1 MYQHKYDEAFKCFEQ
16 AFNDETNPYS
26 KELILE
32 NYLYAKGFLAKDFE
46 ESIIFF
52 ENQIKQSEINHETCK
67 MLAEMY
73 FANQNY
79 SKCVRLCEKV
89 LKKIVYKKEKFLYI
103 SLDIMYMSCL
113 KKINKFTWKQIWGC
127 WSRIENYGSRLGISR
142 DDILI
147 ERYRGT
153 RVDYSTIE
161 REFGANSLEENEYNL
176 VMGTLDKVVQHES
189 FETMAKD
196 DGLEYKKYTPKQ
208 KGKNWF
214 SSAKYRNKCIMK
226 IRCNDIIRAFG
237 YRKGDQFKILRIE
250 RDHKISNY
258 G

>member
-1 MYQHKYDEAFKCFEQ
+1 MFDVDSVFSVKY
-16 AFNDETNPYS
+16 
-26 KELILE
+26 LI
-32 NYLYAKGFLAKDFE
+32 G
-46 ESIIFF
+46 
-52 ENQIKQSEINHETCK
+52 
-67 MLAEMY
+67 
-73 FANQNY
+73 
-79 SKCVRLCEKV
+79 
-89 LKKIVYKKEKFLYI
+89 
-103 SLDIMYMSCL
+103 
-113 KKINKFTWKQIWGC
+113 
-127 WSRIENYGSRLGISR
+127 NYGSRLGISR

>member
-1 MYQHKYDEAFKCFEQ
+1 MH
-16 AFNDETNPYS
+16 
-26 KELILE
+26 
-32 NYLYAKGFLAKDFE
+32 NYTRE
-46 ESIIFF
+46 
-52 ENQIKQSEINHETCK
+52 
-67 MLAEMY
+67 
-73 FANQNY
+73 
-79 SKCVRLCEKV
+79 
-89 LKKIVYKKEKFLYI
+89 
-103 SLDIMYMSCL
+103 
-113 KKINKFTWKQIWGC
+113 
-127 WSRIENYGSRLGISR
+127 
-142 DDILI
+142 DILKM
-147 ERYRGT
+147 
-153 RVDYSTIE
+153 V
-161 REFGANSLEENEYNL
+161 EEEDVGFIRLQFTDIY
-176 VMGTLDKVVQHES
+176 GTLDKVVQHES